1 MGNYELQG
9 NKRLRDRAS
18 RKSMPLAFQKALA
31 FTAST
36 LILILMVH
44 PNRDL
49 MLAKYFDPEEKFK
62 FMLTISDIGQTKPIH
77 AVELNRQNMRDP
89 KFWFVVAGLPSP
101 LGFSHP

>member
-1 MGNYELQG
+1 
-9 NKRLRDRAS
+9 
-18 RKSMPLAFQKALA
+18 MPLAFQKALA

-62 FMLTISDIGQTKPIH
+62 LMLTVSDIGQTKPIH
-77 AVELNRQNMRDP
+77 AVELN
-89 KFWFVVAGLPSP
+89 S
-101 LGFSHP
+101 SYC